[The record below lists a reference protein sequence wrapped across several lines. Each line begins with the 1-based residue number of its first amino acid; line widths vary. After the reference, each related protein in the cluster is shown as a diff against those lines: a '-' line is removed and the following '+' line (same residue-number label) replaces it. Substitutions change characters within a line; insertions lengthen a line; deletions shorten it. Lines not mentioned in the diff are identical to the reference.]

1 MAKKTAGKPAAKPP
15 TKAAKKPAAE
25 KGTLAKARAAIVSAA
40 GVVADAVGEAAGAA
54 QDRVLTPV
62 AEAVGLV
69 KKKPARKKAPA
80 AKPVPLPSRSK
91 TATGKMMSKHVP
103 AAPKA
108 APKGG
113 HQAKSKSKP

>member
-1 MAKKTAGKPAAKPP
+1 MAKKTTDKPAP
-15 TKAAKKPAAE
+15 TSAKKPAAE
-25 KGTLAKARAAIVSAA
+25 KGTLAKARSAIVSAA
-40 GVVADAVGEAAGAA
+40 GVVADAVGDAAEAA

-80 AKPVPLPSRSK
+80 KPTPPPARGK
-91 TATGKMMSKHVP
+91 TAAGKLMSKNVP